1 MAATADAD
9 AAPSSARAAADIAA
23 AAPAP
28 VGAGKGGL
36 SARHAQPWVERYRP
50 RRVEDVSHQEEVVAT
65 LRQALATGGLP
76 HMLFYGPPGTGKTS
90 AALAVARQLYGPELA
105 RARVLELNAS
115 DERGIGVVRGKIKA
129 FASAAVGAP
138 VPGYPCPPYKLL
150 ILDEADSMTH
160 DAQNALRRTMEAHS
174 RVTRFVFI
182 CNYVS
187 RIIDPLAS
195 RCAKFRFRPLHRE
208 AMRGRISYICE
219 REGVLMLPGAMDA
232 LGRVSGGDMR
242 KAVTTLQSAARLA
255 AGAPVDAAAVS
266 DVSGVAPPGLVDGL
280 LRACRSRGFEG
291 VERAAT
297 GAVAEGWPAQ
307 QLLLQLQEAILAAPG
322 EGEEEEGGELEGEEG
337 GGAEAMEAEGE
348 GAGEGE
354 GEGGEAAG
362 RRRRRR
368 PEGWVPASRGRVSDA
383 QRGAACV
390 ALAVA
395 DKALVDGADEFL
407 QLLNVLARVQATLNN
422 PLRG

>member
-1 MAATADAD
+1 MAATAAAD
-9 AAPSSARAAADIAA
+9 AGPSSARAAAAAADTNANANA
-23 AAPAP
+23 AAPSTKP
-28 VGAGKGGL
+28 STL
-36 SARHAQPWVERYRP
+36 PARHAQPWVERYRP
-50 RRVEDVSHQEEVVAT
+50 RRVDDVSHQEEVVAT
-65 LRQALATGGLP
+65 LRQALSTGGLP

-105 RARVLELNAS
+105 RTRVLELNAS

-150 ILDEADSMTH
+150 ILDEADSMTQ

-195 RCAKFRFRPLHRE
+195 RCAKFRFKPLHPE
-208 AMRGRISYICE
+208 AMRGRIAHICE
-219 REGVLMLPGAMDA
+219 KEGVVMLPGAMQA

-255 AGAPVDAAAVS
+255 AGGPVDAGSVC
-266 DVSGVAPPGLVDGL
+266 DVSGVAPSDLVDGL
-280 LRACRSRGFEG
+280 LRACRGAAFEG
-291 VERAAT
+291 VESAAR

-322 EGEEEEGGELEGEEG
+322 DGEEEEEEGGA
-337 GGAEAMEAEGE
+337 GGAEAMEAD
-348 GAGEGE
+348 GAAAGE
-354 GEGGEAAG
+354 GEGGEGGEGATK
-362 RRRRRR
+362 RRPSR
-368 PEGWVPASRGRVSDA
+368 PEGWVPSSRGRVSDA

-407 QLLNVLARVQATLNN
+407 QLLNVLARVQAALNN
-422 PLRG
+422 R

>member
-1 MAATADAD
+1 
-9 AAPSSARAAADIAA
+9 
-23 AAPAP
+23 
-28 VGAGKGGL
+28 
-36 SARHAQPWVERYRP
+36 
-50 RRVEDVSHQEEVVAT
+50 VVAT

-105 RARVLELNAS
+105 RSRVLELNAS

-129 FASAAVGAP
+129 FASAAVGQP

-150 ILDEADSMTH
+150 ILDEADSMTQ
-160 DAQNALRRTMEAHS
+160 DAQNALRRTMESHS

-195 RCAKFRFRPLHRE
+195 RCAKFRFKPLHPE
-208 AMRGRISYICE
+208 AMQGRIAYICE
-219 REGVLMLPGAMDA
+219 KEGVEMLPGAMGA

-255 AGAPVDAAAVS
+255 AGGPVDAAAVS
-266 DVSGVAPPGLVDGL
+266 DVSGVAPWDLVDAL
-280 LRACRSRGFEG
+280 LSACREPAFEA
-291 VERAAT
+291 VERAAK

-307 QLLLQLQEAILAAPG
+307 QLLLQLQEAILAAPADD
-322 EGEEEEGGELEGEEG
+322 EELEEQG
-337 GGAEAMEAEGE
+337 GPEAMEAEGAAA
-348 GAGEGE
+348 GAGA
-354 GEGGEAAG
+354 GGAG
-362 RRRRRR
+362 GAGGARRRR
-368 PEGWVPASRGRVSDA
+368 PEGWVPSSSRGRVSDA
-383 QRGAACV
+383 QRGVACA

-395 DKALVDGADEFL
+395 DKALMDGADEFL
-407 QLLNVLARVQATLNN
+407 QLLNVLARVQAALNN
-422 PLRG
+422 R